1 MLGGEDSGHIIF
13 LEHHTTGDGILT
25 ALQLLAIMK
34 RTGKPLSELGNV
46 MQVFPQVLI
55 NIDVREKPE
64 LETIPEVASVIEE
77 VEKAL
82 ADQGRVL
89 VRYSGT
95 QNMCR
100 VMVEGPTEEDTKKY
114 AEKIAGVVKSNLG
127 R

>member
-1 MLGGEDSGHIIF
+1 MGCHQIAAKNDL
-13 LEHHTTGDGILT
+13 
-25 ALQLLAIMK
+25 
-34 RTGKPLSELGNV
+34 
-46 MQVFPQVLI
+46 VLI

-100 VMVEGPTEEDTKKY
+100 VMVEGPTQQVTEKFAGSI
-114 AEKIAGVVKSNLG
+114 AEVVKSKLG
-127 R
+127 